1 MTEMAAT
8 SGMRR
13 FAGKSVLVTGGA
25 AGIGRA
31 VALEFAKEGANLILA
46 DIDEAAGAECVDL
59 IGKAGAHGE
68 FIRADVASPDDVVAL
83 FATIAQSGT
92 PLDIAINN
100 AGIEGHVA
108 LVEDQPD
115 ANFDRVFAVNVQ
127 GTFQCMREEVK
138 LMKPRGSGVI
148 INFASIAAHVGFA
161 GLSVYTAS
169 KAAVLAM
176 TKSVALE
183 LAQSGVRVASVSPG
197 LVQTAMLERFFAAD
211 ANAKQQMT
219 ASLPLGRPCDAYE
232 IARGVLF
239 LASDDASLVLGQTLN
254 LDGGWAYVKS

>member
-1 MTEMAAT
+1 MEVSAA

-13 FAGKSVLVTGGA
+13 FSGKTVLVTGGA

-31 VALEFAKEGANLILA
+31 VALEFAKEGAGLILA
-46 DIDEAAGAECVDL
+46 DIDESMGAECVQL
-59 IGKAGAHGE
+59 IRQAGVEAR
-68 FIRADVASPDDVVAL
+68 FIRTDISRPDDISAL
-83 FATIAQSGT
+83 FSAIGASGK

-100 AGIEGHVA
+100 AGIEGEIG
-108 LVEDQPD
+108 LVEDQSD
-115 ANFDRVFAVNVQ
+115 ANLAYVLNVNVR
-127 GTFQCMREEVK
+127 GTFQCMREEVR
-138 LMKPRGSGVI
+138 LMKPRDAGVI

-183 LAQSGVRVASVSPG
+183 LAQTGVRVASVSPG

-211 ANAKQQMT
+211 VKARQQMT
-219 ASLPLGRPCDAYE
+219 GGLPLGRACDPYE

-239 LASDDASLVLGQTLN
+239 LASDDASLIVGQSLN

>member
-1 MTEMAAT
+1 MTDTAAT

-13 FAGKSVLVTGGA
+13 FSGKSVLVTGGA

-31 VALEFAKEGANLILA
+31 VALEFAKEGANLIVA
-46 DIDEAAGAECVDL
+46 DIDEAMGAECVDL
-59 IGKAGAHGE
+59 VRQIGAEAE
-68 FIRADVASPDDVVAL
+68 FIRADISQPDDVSAL
-83 FATIAQSGT
+83 FAAIVASGT

-100 AGIEGHVA
+100 AGIEGEVG
-108 LVEDQPD
+108 LVEDQND
-115 ANFDRVFAVNVQ
+115 RNFDRVLAVNVQ
-127 GTFQCMREEVK
+127 GTFQCMREEVR

-219 ASLPLGRPCDAYE
+219 GSLPLGRPCDSYE
-232 IARGVLF
+232 VARGVLF
-239 LASDDASLVLGQTLN
+239 LASDDASLVVGQTLN